1 MNEAEE
7 KSPEKIAAKIS
18 DKSFIMAKATT
29 IAMFI
34 VLLTLGVIFII
45 LTLIKFL
52 K

>member
-1 MNEAEE
+1 MNKTEE
-7 KSPEKIAAKIS
+7 KTPEKIAAEIP